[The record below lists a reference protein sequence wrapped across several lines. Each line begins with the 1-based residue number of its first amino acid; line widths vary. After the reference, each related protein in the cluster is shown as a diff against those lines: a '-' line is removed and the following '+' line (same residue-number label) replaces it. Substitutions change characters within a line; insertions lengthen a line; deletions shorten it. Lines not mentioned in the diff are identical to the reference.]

1 MCSGRREREE
11 DTSPI
16 SYCKKGSLKEG
27 ESIIGSTISCELCTS
42 EASVYCQAD
51 NAFLCRKCDRSV
63 HGANFLAQ
71 RHIRCLLCRVCRR
84 STRRFLIGTSSEL
97 ILPTVAGLE
106 QSSRKRSADSEMT
119 DYRTTPQE
127 LFLFI

>member
-1 MCSGRREREE
+1 MCSGRREGEE
-11 DTSPI
+11 ETSST
-16 SYCKKGSLKEG
+16 SYCKGPSKEG
-27 ESIIGSTISCELCTS
+27 ESIISSAITCALCSS
-42 EASVYCQAD
+42 EASVYCEAD

-71 RHIRCLLCRVCRR
+71 RHIRCLLCSVCRKT
-84 STRRFLIGTSSEL
+84 TRRFLIGTSSEL
-97 ILPTVAGLE
+97 ILPTIARLE
-106 QSSRKRSADSEMT
+106 QRNRSRSAESETT